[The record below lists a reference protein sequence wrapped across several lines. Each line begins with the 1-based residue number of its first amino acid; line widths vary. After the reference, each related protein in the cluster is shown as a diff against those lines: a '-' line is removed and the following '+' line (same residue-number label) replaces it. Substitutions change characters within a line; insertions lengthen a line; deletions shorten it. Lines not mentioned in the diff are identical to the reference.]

1 MQQATITDDA
11 VLSVDDLIMKIGVLT
26 VEKMELEKKLT
37 NTNR

>member
-37 NTNR
+37 ILIR